1 MTFPTALV
9 AASVA
14 FSAMFMASA
23 AAFSVVTTV
32 LPTAVLTFSLVVL
45 SPQAARPSASASA
58 SEREI
63 VLHKG
68 ETHAQRKK
76 FVEASRGAS
85 PTSLYHAVDTRKRAA
100 KRNVETKF

>member
-32 LPTAVLTFSLVVL
+32 LSTAVLTFSLVVL
-45 SPQAARPSASASA
+45 SPQAARPSDAASA
-58 SEREI
+58 SERAI
-63 VLHKG
+63 VLDMG
-68 ETHAQRKK
+68 ETPSQRTKS
-76 FVEASRGAS
+76 VQVRPGES
-85 PTSLYHAVDTRKRAA
+85 PTPQCPTVATQIGR
-100 KRNVETKF
+100 TQ